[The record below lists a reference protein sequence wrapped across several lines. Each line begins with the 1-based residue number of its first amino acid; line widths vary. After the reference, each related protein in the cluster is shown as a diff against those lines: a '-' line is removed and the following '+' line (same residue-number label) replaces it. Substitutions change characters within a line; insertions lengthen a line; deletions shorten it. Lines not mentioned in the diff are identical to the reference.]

1 MKEQDDDEGARWRN
15 KANMEEQ
22 DEDEDNVL
30 ELHSLGA
37 FL

>member
-1 MKEQDDDEGARWRN
+1 MKEQGEGTRRRN

-22 DEDEDNVL
+22 DENEDNVL
-30 ELHSLGA
+30 DLHPLGA